1 MVNKSNKK
9 KAVLVS
15 TGAVGT
21 GSIGASP
28 SLAAGSSSNSNNSS
42 NSASTGTAGSGG
54 TSTSTSSPGNIAGS
68 GTKAK
73 KGLRTEITSLV
84 NGFGTQFPD
93 ASSTISVSGQATSVS
108 DLLAALAAALGFFAA
123 VDAAVQALK
132 TQRLALTA
140 EQPSARKLV
149 ASIKAALISTFG
161 KGNPVLVA
169 FGFSA
174 VKPRVLT
181 TAQKL
186 AKSERAKATRELR
199 GTTGPREKLG
209 TKFIGTVQVQTS
221 LSGNQAASGN
231 APATGSNTAGAST
244 TPNGSNTAVSGSTPA
259 VSGTPAAGS
268 GNTGT

>member
-9 KAVLVS
+9 KVVLVS
-15 TGAVGT
+15 TGAIGT

-54 TSTSTSSPGNIAGS
+54 GATSTSSPGNIAGS
-68 GTKAK
+68 GVKAK
-73 KGLRTEITSLV
+73 TGLRTEITSLV

-93 ASSTISVSGQATSVS
+93 ASSTLAVSGQATSVS

-140 EQPSARKLV
+140 EQPSARNLV
-149 ASIKAALISTFG
+149 ASIKAALIATFG
-161 KGNPVLVA
+161 KGNPVLAA

-174 VKPRVLT
+174 VKRRVLT
-181 TAQKL
+181 TEQKL
-186 AKSERAKATRELR
+186 VQSEKAAATRTLR
-199 GTTGPREKLG
+199 GTTGPREKLK
-209 TKFIGTVQVQTS
+209 TQFVGTVAVQTN
-221 LSGNQAASGN
+221 LSGNQK
-231 APATGSNTAGAST
+231 TAGG
-244 TPNGSNTAVSGSTPA
+244 N
-259 VSGTPAAGS
+259 TPAAGS
-268 GNTGT
+268 STAGPSTTPSGSSTAASGNTGTSTP